1 MRTANPSG
9 CDHKDCRNG
18 YVGRVG
24 IYEVLEFD
32 KSVRRFIND
41 PTKPLVE
48 MEDFL
53 TDKGFVSMRMYG
65 YVLILLGLVSHE
77 DFDAAIE

>member
-1 MRTANPSG
+1 
-9 CDHKDCRNG
+9 
-18 YVGRVG
+18 
-24 IYEVLEFD
+24 
-32 KSVRRFIND
+32 
-41 PTKPLVE
+41 

-77 DFDAAIE
+77 DFDSAIE